1 MAVTH
6 CYVHMQITNDPI
18 GWNYYLKHGAVMT
31 QSLIAAH
38 SNSFMTVTHEY
49 ILGAG
54 IKYADIF
61 IDYQPGNFNSP

>member
-1 MAVTH
+1 
-6 CYVHMQITNDPI
+6 
-18 GWNYYLKHGAVMT
+18 MT